1 MKYTIEGFNQAYA
14 MTLKKEIEVNGKIV
28 TRKVDC
34 TDLVI
39 LRWLVDF
46 YPNMRSME
54 VDGERYVMVTFGK
67 LQADL
72 PMLDI
77 SKRAFSER
85 LQKLADFGVLKYK
98 FIKEGGTFALY
109 ALGENYVNLISSPAQ
124 GVCVQTHTGMR
135 SNDNGVCV
143 QTHTKDT
150 SIINKSILNKTK
162 EEKERRTERSIDDVI
177 AEQDIE
183 LQEPLQD
190 FVKMRKAIKKP
201 ITARGL
207 ELAVKKLRQM
217 AKTTAEAIEVINQ
230 SIMNSWQSFYPL
242 HNDNGSKQNF
252 AKQGSTQALLD
263 SMSEEKRRSMGVF
276 VDDD

>member
-14 MTLKKEIEVNGKIV
+14 MTLKKEIEINGKIV

-109 ALGENYVNLISSPAQ
+109 ALGENYVNLIASPEQ
-124 GVCVQTHTGMR
+124 GVCGQTHTGMR
-135 SNDNGVCV
+135 SNDNGVCG
-143 QTHTKDT
+143 QTHTKDY
-150 SIINKSILNKTK
+150 SIVNTSILNKRK
-162 EEKERRTERSIDDVI
+162 EKEAHASKSIDDVI

-201 ITARGL
+201 ITTKGL
-207 ELAVKKLRQM
+207 ELAVKKLWQM
-217 AKTTAEAIEVINQ
+217 AKSTAEAIEIINQ
-230 SIMNSWQSFYPL
+230 SIMNSWQSFYAIK
-242 HNDNGSKQNF
+242 DNRTHSRNRQEPN
-252 AKQGSTQALLD
+252 SWE
-263 SMSEEKRRSMGVF
+263 MSASDLTTGITLQ
-276 VDDD
+276 